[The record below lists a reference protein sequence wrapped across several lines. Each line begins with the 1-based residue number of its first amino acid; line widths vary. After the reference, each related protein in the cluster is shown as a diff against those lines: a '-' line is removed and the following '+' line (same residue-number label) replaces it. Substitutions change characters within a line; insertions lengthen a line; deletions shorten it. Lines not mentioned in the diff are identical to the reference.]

1 MLISQLLRQPV
12 RPDLHV
18 ISEQCSSFIEESH
31 GQPVFKM
38 LSAEYSD
45 VQKVK
50 ARKRNLRSTF
60 TDTFNEAF
68 SREFNSL
75 CQRAIYAYGAATV
88 ERVCEGDDPFYVFPI
103 NGYRYLYSTEVES
116 SSEDYQQVFEM
127 MFEQF
132 GPDKGREMIADLV
145 KFSYT
150 SSNLVEGI
158 ERGSEI
164 IFYNIPYYYA
174 VRVETAP
181 DYDDLLSL
189 IAKSK

>member
-1 MLISQLLRQPV
+1 MLISQLLQQPV
-12 RPDLHV
+12 RSDFHA
-18 ISEQCSSFIEESH
+18 IAEQCTEFVSESQGRPLFKFLPEEY
-31 GQPVFKM
+31 
-38 LSAEYSD
+38 AD
-45 VQKVK
+45 VHKVK
-50 ARKRNLRSTF
+50 ARKRNIRNQF
-60 TDTFNEAF
+60 ADTFNEAF
-68 SREFNSL
+68 SSHVNGL
-75 CQRAIYAYGAATV
+75 CQRAIYAYGATSV

-103 NGYRYLYSTEVES
+103 DGYRYLYSTEVQS
-116 SSEDYQQVFEM
+116 SNEDYKQVFEM

-174 VRVETAP
+174 VRVEAAP
-181 DYDDLLSL
+181 DYDELLSL
-189 IAKSK
+189 IDKSK